1 MTLDKNYFLFRLQA
15 GENMDDIGTEMAN
28 LMNEAVAEYKA
39 ELEAKADREA
49 AKRDLMKELI
59 EIIQELAILEGM
71 DPDEL
76 GEISDEDIDQLVTS
90 FTEMFSAL
98 SKLKSSL
105 AATKSDDQILSE
117 FANFFS

>member
-90 FTEMFSAL
+90 FTKMFSAL